1 MAENKELKTMNRTLE
16 QHIGAGGNAH
26 LPATSQ
32 TPGFETPKQV
42 QDLEMTTGKRVNL
55 PHGTDVL
62 TLRQGRYEIANALNN
77 PINPD
82 DTSLIEYDI
91 TVDSFDEKRRQIKAL
106 VSSNGDIYYRSVHS
120 DGTPESG
127 TGGWRKQAYLTPVWS
142 GSVNSGTIT
151 FAQPLLPYHTGI
163 EVFYNTIS
171 NQRGSARIVNTSS
184 AVINVSNHP
193 NDTSDNTLQSYELGF
208 TFDKNKLNINYNK
221 MEIISAGGLSI
232 NDTKGVY
239 ITDVYVF

>member
-32 TPGFETPKQV
+32 TPGFATAEQI
-42 QDLEMTTGKRVNL
+42 QDLEMDTGHRKL
-55 PHGTDVL
+55 KEHETDVL
-62 TLRQGRYEIANALNN
+62 TLEPGHYEISTAKNN
-77 PINPD
+77 PIQPGD
-82 DTSLIEYDI
+82 GSYIEYDI
-91 TVDSFDEKRRQIKAL
+91 TEGSDPKRRQIKAL
-106 VSSNGDIYYRSVHS
+106 VSVSGDIFYRNIHS

-151 FAQPLLPYHTGI
+151 FAQPLLPYRTGI

-171 NQRGSARIVNTSS
+171 NQRGSVRVLRSS
-184 AVINVSNHP
+184 GGAINVPNHP
-193 NDTSDNTLQSYELGF
+193 NDTSDKTFQSYELGF
-208 TFDKNKLNINYNK
+208 TFDKNKLNIDYNN
-221 MEIISAGGLSI
+221 MEILSASGLSL

-239 ITDVYVF
+239 ITDVYVI